1 VLRLTNFGRNRQV
14 EMAFLS
20 VVSVKRWAAVLALL
34 ALAAGSAAHAA
45 TITVTTTADP
55 GGVSDCSLRSAM
67 SAAIAQM
74 PMAGCSAGSGDDSI
88 VFKSGV
94 TGTISLI
101 GILPGLTGGTLTI
114 TGPGG
119 TPGITIDGSKVETV
133 FRVSSRATLKLSKL
147 TIVNASDSAVVN
159 VGASLTVVQC
169 TLSHNRAETTGGG
182 AIFASAGS
190 TTVTAS
196 TFSSNS
202 SSTIVE
208 LSGGGAIFLSSP
220 HGTPNTLS
228 VSGSTFDQ
236 NSSASDGGAILTLDS
251 AVTIVN
257 STFARN
263 SADTGG
269 GAIWDSGS
277 PVSITNSTF
286 SKNTTSSGKGGGA
299 IDNVQEE
306 MSLKGTILVGKA
318 AGGNCFGVIT
328 DAGYNIS
335 DDDSCGFSGTS
346 RNNTDPKLNPTGL
359 ADNGGPT
366 GTIALMVGSPAVD
379 AIPIASCTDQASP
392 PNALKVD
399 QRGVSRP
406 DPEDIAN
413 PACDIGAY
421 ELVECTGAF
430 PSIPTIF
437 PPNHKFVSESI
448 MGVTGV
454 TITGIFQ
461 DEPVRGKCPD
471 ATGVGSDMAQ
481 VRAERD
487 DRRGGRTYHIQFSAT
502 DTTISGACLGEV
514 KVCVPHD
521 RKHITCMDQGA
532 LFDSTLCG
540 PRAR

>member
-1 VLRLTNFGRNRQV
+1 
-14 EMAFLS
+14 MAYLN
-20 VVSVKRWAAVLALL
+20 AAFRKPVTALIAL
-34 ALAAGSAAHAA
+34 VALAASSPAYA
-45 TITVTTTADP
+45 TTIMVTTTADP
-55 GGVSDCSLRSAM
+55 GVGGDCSLRFAL
-67 SAAIAQM
+67 SAAITQT
-74 PMAGCSAGSGDDSI
+74 PIAGCSAGSGDDSI
-88 VFKSGV
+88 VFGPGV
-94 TGTISLI
+94 TGTISLA
-101 GILPGLTGGTLTI
+101 GILPGLTGGALTI

-133 FRVSSRATLKLSKL
+133 FRVSSRGTLKLSKL
-147 TIVNASDSAVVN
+147 TIVNATDSAVVN
-159 VGASLTVVQC
+159 IGASLTVDQC
-169 TLSHNRAETTGGG
+169 TFSDNRAENTGGG

-202 SSTIVE
+202 SMIGD
-208 LSGGGAIFLSSP
+208 LFGGGAIFLSSP
-220 HGTPNTLS
+220 SGTRNTLS
-228 VSGSTFDQ
+228 VSGSTFDR
-236 NSSASDGGAILTLDS
+236 NSSASDGGAILTLNS
-251 AVTIVN
+251 AVTIIN

-263 SADTGG
+263 SAQTGG

-277 PVSITNSTF
+277 PVSITNCTF
-286 SKNTTSSGKGGGA
+286 SKNTTSTGKGGGA
-299 IDNVQEE
+299 IDNLQEE
-306 MSLKGTILVGKA
+306 MSLKGTIVSGKA
-318 AGGNCFGVIT
+318 AGGNCLGAIT

-346 RNNTDPKLNPTGL
+346 RNNTDPKLNPAGL
-359 ADNGGPT
+359 ASNGGPT
-366 GTIALMVGSPAVD
+366 RTIALVVGSPAVD
-379 AIPIASCTDQASP
+379 AIPIASCADQASP

-437 PPNHKFVSESI
+437 PPNKKFVSETVK
-448 MGVTGV
+448 GVTDV

-487 DRRGGRTYHIQFSAT
+487 DRRGGRTYHIQFSAN
-502 DTTISGACLGEV
+502 DDTISSACLGEV

-521 RKHITCMDQGA
+521 RKHFTCTDQGA
-532 LFDSTLCG
+532 LFDSTQCS
-540 PRAR
+540 R